1 MEKNHCGLF
10 SSWPAQLGTDP
21 GPLPCA
27 KPARYHTRAPV
38 ADDWDPPVKSHFP
51 NPLPAPADPHHRRD
65 SGQTVM
71 RASGQG
77 CLVLPCPILSLL
89 ADDCGS
95 YHHLTSAASS
105 PFRRSAVP
113 SLHSGDVSARSLIVM
128 PCVAHPTDEIGV
140 AEGVSSRPW
149 RNPTGVRAWPPRCGV
164 LARHLAPRGH
174 HSAHPFQ
181 RG

>member
-1 MEKNHCGLF
+1 VGCFLRGRP
-10 SSWPAQLGTDP
+10 SSAPTLAHSRVRSQPVTTHVPQSLTTGTRLSNLISP
-21 GPLPCA
+21 IP
-27 KPARYHTRAPV
+27 
-38 ADDWDPPVKSHFP
+38 S
-51 NPLPAPADPHHRRD
+51 PAPADPHHRRD

-113 SLHSGDVSARSLIVM
+113 SLHSGDVSARSLTVM
-128 PCVAHPTDEIGV
+128 PRVAHPTDEIGV